1 MFGYESL
8 QKDFDRL
15 IEGGNLSH
23 TYLFYGEP
31 QIGKFLFARELAA
44 KIAHPSDILTVD
56 FSAEEGSDKES
67 VGIEKVRELE
77 HFLYQ
82 TPSSAKA
89 TEGKPSYRI
98 AIIRDA
104 QWLTDQAQ
112 NALLKIL
119 EEPPKSG
126 IILATAT
133 DSDIFL
139 PAVRSRFQLVFMPIL
154 PREEVLDFLDQYD
167 IMQDRKLEIADTARG
182 RVGRARTFAEAQNGQ
197 GSALHTATKLAKQA
211 IRASSTTNK
220 KNVSD
225 EIIEFFNE
233 HPHNTELF
241 IESLAGMLDPKKHA
255 SVLKE
260 LSEFAYNLQTV
271 TIQKR
276 IHIKKLLWTIQ

>member
-1 MFGYESL
+1 
-8 QKDFDRL
+8 
-15 IEGGNLSH
+15 
-23 TYLFYGEP
+23 
-31 QIGKFLFARELAA
+31 
-44 KIAHPSDILTVD
+44 
-56 FSAEEGSDKES
+56 
-67 VGIEKVRELE
+67 
-77 HFLYQ
+77 
-82 TPSSAKA
+82 
-89 TEGKPSYRI
+89 
-98 AIIRDA
+98 
-104 QWLTDQAQ
+104 
-112 NALLKIL
+112 
-119 EEPPKSG
+119 
-126 IILATAT
+126 
-133 DSDIFL
+133 
-139 PAVRSRFQLVFMPIL
+139 MPIL